1 VVERVLK
8 RNGIETY
15 HNVSVSGEDDTAG
28 HVRVF
33 SDFGLMIASHSSQL
47 KNLIFAPKYAGFLFL
62 YARLGAGNGLACMH
76 ILLMPF
82 VSGSGRF
89 YWPCGL
95 SSYPY
100 LKNEPVS
107 Q

>member
-1 VVERVLK
+1 MVTGTGLRKILNYDVVERVLR

-47 KNLIFAPKYAGFLFL
+47 KNLIFAAKYVVID
-62 YARLGAGNGLACMH
+62 N
-76 ILLMPF
+76 
-82 VSGSGRF
+82 
-89 YWPCGL
+89 
-95 SSYPY
+95 
-100 LKNEPVS
+100 
-107 Q
+107 